1 MVIGNGSSWEDQ
13 TRRFLSDTL
22 SELNKV
28 ERQMQDIEV
37 KREALRNEAK
47 AWEMALE
54 GYLKRTGRQMDIT
67 PEWFKMLR
75 DQTHKKRLVTI
86 AENSG
91 GKVKASEATDILYTK
106 GFIKAQKR
114 STAYS
119 MVQRFLIEMAEEGRF
134 EKIAPGEYRLIGAQ
148 QDLLR

>member
-1 MVIGNGSSWEDQ
+1 MVIGNGSSWEEQ

-22 SELNKV
+22 SDLKKV
-28 ERQMQDIEV
+28 ETQISELEE
-37 KREALRNEAK
+37 KRGKLSEEAK

-54 GYLKRTGRQMDIT
+54 GYLKRTGRRMDIT
-67 PEWFKMLR
+67 PEWHKMLIA
-75 DQTHKKRLVTI
+75 QTHKERLVTI
-86 AENSG
+86 AKNSD

-119 MVQRFLIEMAEEGRF
+119 MVQRYLIELAEEGTL
-134 EKIAPGEYRLIGAQ
+134 EKVAPGEYRLVGAQ
-148 QDLLR
+148 QTLLK